1 MHNNAEFLS
10 RFISNAYEFDKREMR
25 FHLRKSVVTFAK
37 NLYIFRLTEH
47 SLHKNFGS
55 SKRLFQENELV

>member
-10 RFISNAYEFDKREMR
+10 RFSSNAYEFDKSEMH

-37 NLYIFRLTEH
+37 NIYIYIFKVARLDFLGLIPPKFEH
-47 SLHKNFGS
+47 
-55 SKRLFQENELV
+55 